1 MDLRPALR
9 TALIPLGVAVFQVA
23 GTFGASQDSD
33 RNGVS
38 AFSIALV
45 LAGPVALLFRNR
57 APTAV
62 VAVAVASAAVY
73 IGAGYAYGPIFVSI
87 VFAVYWAV
95 QAGRRRDVIA
105 VAVTAVAGFVVADIV
120 DPHTDGVSWG
130 AISIIAGWLCV
141 VLALSELV
149 RIKRHDILDRRRRAE
164 AEATRRAEA
173 ERLAIA
179 QDLHDVLAHNISLI
193 NVQSSVALHL
203 VDEQPDQARSAL
215 ANIKV
220 ASRDALR
227 ELRGAL
233 DLLQGGDAAPRG
245 PAPTLADVDQLV
257 ARLRVGGLDI
267 DLHQEPLPELPP
279 AVHLAGFR
287 IVQEALTN
295 VNRHAG
301 SHRASVTIRI
311 DDGLRIEVVDDGVGV
326 GPEPTWNDEPGR
338 GLTGMRERAAS
349 VGGHLEAGPGPHGG
363 FRVAARLPVG
373 PG

>member
-1 MDLRPALR
+1 
-9 TALIPLGVAVFQVA
+9 
-23 GTFGASQDSD
+23 
-33 RNGVS
+33 
-38 AFSIALV
+38 
-45 LAGPVALLFRNR
+45 
-57 APTAV
+57 
-62 VAVAVASAAVY
+62 VY

-87 VFAVYWAV
+87 VLALYWAV
-95 QAGRRRDVIA
+95 QAGRRREA
-105 VAVTAVAGFVVADIV
+105 VVVAAAGFAGFVVADIV
-120 DPHTDGVSWG
+120 DPFTDGVSWG
-130 AISIIAGWLCV
+130 AMSIIAGWMGV
-141 VLALSELV
+141 VLALSELA
-149 RIKRHDILDRRRRAE
+149 RIKRHDIHERRRRAE
-164 AEATRRAEA
+164 AEVARRAEA

-203 VDEQPDQARSAL
+203 VDEQPGQARSAL
-215 ANIKV
+215 ANIKD

-245 PAPTLADVDQLV
+245 PAPTLDDVDQLV
-257 ARLRVGGLDI
+257 ARLRVGGLDV
-267 DLHQEPLPELPP
+267 DLRRAPLPELST

-295 VNRHAG
+295 VNRHAAA
-301 SHRASVTIRI
+301 RWARVTIGI

-326 GPEPTWNDEPGR
+326 ASDTNWDDESGR

-349 VGGHLEAGPGPHGG
+349 VGGELEAGPGPHGG

-373 PG
+373 